1 MVIRRAKAAV
11 AGLLCATALLAH
23 GASVSSSAEP
33 SHVVAM
39 KRLTQAQYRHTI
51 ADVFGSDIEIV
62 GRFAPD
68 YRHGRLLAVGS
79 ALASLS
85 PADYEQND
93 LMAREI
99 ARQVLSEER
108 REEPLGCEPQLDAG
122 GVANACISRFIAH
135 YGLKLFRRPLTT
147 AEQAQ
152 REGVVGE
159 VVALGGSVIEGLE
172 LALASLLVSPDFLF
186 RIETAQPASNGQ
198 WQLDGYSRAARL
210 SYFLWNTTPDT
221 ALLQAARVGELM
233 QPAGLK
239 RQVERLLASP
249 RLEEGMRALFADM
262 LAFDRFGELSKDVAL
277 YPAFTP
283 AVAEAL
289 QEQTL
294 RTLTQHLL
302 DAGGDY
308 RDLFVLDWMPMNRTL
323 GVVYAVPVPWPNGW
337 QTYHFGGDEERQGLL
352 SQGSLLSLHAH
363 AGSSSPTLRGRFIRE
378 TFLCQSIP
386 PPPADVDFTLDE
398 AFAVLPTARERLQ
411 RHRKESTCAAC
422 HQLMDP
428 IGLTLEHYD
437 GIGMFRLRENRAAID
452 AAGELDGVAFDG
464 ARGLG
469 AALQTHRLVPACFVD
484 TVYRYAASGTDIPK
498 ARDLQAALE
507 QAFAA
512 GGYQLPALLRA
523 IASSESFYATAPAT
537 QEDQS

>member
-1 MVIRRAKAAV
+1 
-11 AGLLCATALLAH
+11 
-23 GASVSSSAEP
+23 
-33 SHVVAM
+33 M
-39 KRLTQAQYRHTI
+39 KRLTQGQYRNSI
-51 ADVFGSDIEIV
+51 ADVFGGDIEIV

-68 YRHGRLLAVGS
+68 YRHERLLAAGS
-79 ALASLS
+79 ALASLA
-85 PADYEQND
+85 PADYEQYD

-99 ARQVLSEER
+99 ARQVLSGEQGEKN
-108 REEPLGCEPQLDAG
+108 LGCEPRLTATG
-122 GVANACISRFIAH
+122 TANDCIGHFIAH
-135 YGLKLFRRPLTT
+135 YGLKLFRRPLTAT
-147 AEQAQ
+147 EQSQ
-152 REGVVGE
+152 REAVVSE
-159 VVALGGSVIEGLE
+159 VVSLGGSVNDGLQ

-198 WQLDGYSRAARL
+198 WQLDSYSRAARL
-210 SYFLWNTTPDT
+210 SYFLWNTTPDAT
-221 ALLQAARVGELM
+221 LLQAAHEDELM
-233 QPAGLK
+233 QPAGLR

-249 RLEEGMRALFADM
+249 RLEQGMRALFTDM

-283 AVAEAL
+283 AVADAL

-323 GVVYAVPVPWPNGW
+323 GLVYAVPVPWASGW
-337 QTYHFGGDEERQGLL
+337 QTYQFDSEDERQGLL
-352 SQGSLLSLHAH
+352 SQVSLLSLHAH

-378 TFLCQSIP
+378 TFLCQPIP

-422 HQLMDP
+422 HHLMDP

-437 GIGMFRLRENRAAID
+437 GIGMLRLRENGSPINT
-452 AAGELDGVAFDG
+452 AGELDSVAFEG

-469 AALQTHRLVPACFVD
+469 AALQNHRLVPACFAD
-484 TVYRYAASGTDIPK
+484 TVYRYAASGTEIPH
-498 ARDLQAALE
+498 ARDLQAALNE
-507 QAFAA
+507 AFAA

-523 IASSESFYATAPAT
+523 IANSQSFYAAAPAT
-537 QEDQS
+537 EEDQS